1 MTGDGVNDVPAL
13 KAADVS
19 IAMASGSEAAQNTA
33 NLVLLD
39 SNFSAMPHVVNEG
52 RRVINN
58 IQSAASLF
66 LVKTIFSFL
75 LTIMTLATGT
85 EYPFVPIQL
94 SLISV
99 FAVGIPNFFLTLEPN
114 YRIVEPNFLSNV
126 FRNALQGAMTIVLQV
141 VIISIAGSWLGVDEN
156 IRSTMRPSVLML

>member
-1 MTGDGVNDVPAL
+1 
-13 KAADVS
+13 
-19 IAMASGSEAAQNTA
+19 MASGSEAAQNTA

-99 FAVGIPNFFLTLEPN
+99 FAVGIPIFIHAKPGPRDGNDYNL
-114 YRIVEPNFLSNV
+114 
-126 FRNALQGAMTIVLQV
+126 
-141 VIISIAGSWLGVDEN
+141 
-156 IRSTMRPSVLML
+156 